1 MTVPAPTELRKRPTR
16 AAPLAPASRFWF
28 DRGAPSRLDRMPFF
42 GEAMAAVA
50 LAWTGGFGALS
61 VASASFRFAG
71 LTDCKVAALSE
82 RRGADPVFAVLD
94 APGWSTAVGLQ
105 FDRAF
110 VAAVV
115 EALFGG
121 GGQEGADLALG
132 PLSAV
137 ETRIAEV
144 VAGQAADALRAGFA
158 KILPST
164 FRFDRI
170 QPKPDLGFLGRPN
183 ASVVVATIGL
193 DVAGQTAEID
203 ILVPRAAL
211 DIFAERLA
219 VLPADEPAGSDP
231 RWSDQLE
238 NELSRAPMS
247 LSAVVELDA
256 MTLGA
261 IARLAVG
268 QVLALPRNAATDVRL
283 ICEGRELFRCDFGH
297 SGGLHT
303 VRIEAPA
310 AEPSL
315 AQG

>member
-1 MTVPAPTELRKRPTR
+1 MPTEAPTGSTR
-16 AAPLAPASRFWF
+16 AAPLAPTSRLWF

-61 VASASFRFAG
+61 LAPATFRFAG
-71 LTDCKVAALSE
+71 LADCKVATLSE
-82 RRGADPVFAVLD
+82 RRGVDAVFAVLD

-110 VAAVV
+110 VSAVV

-121 GGQEGADLALG
+121 GQQEIADGVQG

-144 VAGQAADALRAGFA
+144 VAGQAADALRADFA
-158 KILPST
+158 DILPSI
-164 FRFDRI
+164 FRFDRF

-193 DVAGQTAEID
+193 NVAGQAAEID
-203 ILVPRAAL
+203 VLVPRAAL
-211 DIFAERLA
+211 DVFAEQLA
-219 VLPADEPAGSDP
+219 VLPADEPTGSDP

-238 NELSRAPMS
+238 GELSRAPMS
-247 LSAVVELDA
+247 LSAVIALDV

-261 IARLAVG
+261 ITRLAVG

-283 ICEGRELFRCDFGH
+283 ICEGRELFRCDFGQ

-303 VRIEAPA
+303 VRIEEPA